1 VIYLLDTDCLIF
13 MIRGLK
19 KAVPAPPQSE
29 AYPRALRLVER
40 CRRAQRED
48 HSVGLSAIS
57 VSELEFGAR
66 KSGQYEAE
74 MEAVRKILMPFDIYD
89 YDGVSCAYHY
99 GNVRHQL
106 ESKGQPLGAMD
117 LLIAAHALSLDAT
130 LVTNNEPHFARIEGL
145 KVANWSVLEA

>member
-1 VIYLLDTDCLIF
+1 

-19 KAVPAPPQSE
+19 KVAQEPPQPE
-29 AYPRALRLVER
+29 TYQHALRLVER
-40 CRRAQRED
+40 CRQAQREA

-66 KSGQYEAE
+66 KSGRYEAE

-106 ESKGQPLGAMD
+106 ESKGQPIGAMD
-117 LLIAAHALSLDAT
+117 LFIAAHALSLDAT
-130 LVTNNEPHFARIEGL
+130 LVTNNESHFSRIEGL
-145 KVANWSVLEA
+145 KLAYWSVPES